1 MNAICQIFKREF
13 YGYFRA
19 PVAYVVMVVFIIAS
33 VGLTWFPGNF
43 FESDEASLR
52 ILFTFFPWVFL
63 LLVPAVGMRLWAEEK
78 RTGTWELLF
87 TLPVSV
93 TEAVLGKFLAGW
105 AFISIAILCTIT
117 MPITVSFLGNPDWGP
132 IISGYIGSILIAG
145 AYLSVCSL
153 ASSLSKNQVVSFVI
167 GVILCMIIL
176 LMGWGQ
182 ASQLLY
188 SLGLAREVVEGI
200 ANFSFLPHYQ
210 AMTDGLI
217 ALKDIA
223 YFIVFAGFCLIT
235 NVLILER

>member
-1 MNAICQIFKREF
+1 MNAITQIFKREF
-13 YGYFRA
+13 FGYFRA

-33 VGLTWFPGNF
+33 IGMSWFPGNF
-43 FESDEASLR
+43 FESDQASLR
-52 ILFTFFPWVFL
+52 ILFTFLPWVFL

-93 TEAVLGKFLAGW
+93 SEAVIGKFLAGW
-105 AFISIAILCTIT
+105 AFISIAILCTVT
-117 MPITVSFLGNPDWGP
+117 MPITIAFLGDPDWGP

-153 ASSLSKNQVVSFVI
+153 ASSMSKNQVVSFVI
-167 GVILCMIIL
+167 GVILCMVIL

-188 SLGLAREVVEGI
+188 SIGLSREIVESI

-235 NVLILER
+235 NILILER

>member
-1 MNAICQIFKREF
+1 
-13 YGYFRA
+13 
-19 PVAYVVMVVFIIAS
+19 
-33 VGLTWFPGNF
+33 
-43 FESDEASLR
+43 
-52 ILFTFFPWVFL
+52 
-63 LLVPAVGMRLWAEEK
+63 MRLWAEEK

-87 TLPVSV
+87 TLPISVS
-93 TEAVLGKFLAGW
+93 EAVIGKFLAGW
-105 AFISIAILCTIT
+105 AFISITIFCTIT
-117 MPITVSFLGNPDWGP
+117 MPITISFLGDPDWGP
-132 IISGYIGSILIAG
+132 IISGYLGSIFMAG

-188 SLGLAREVVEGI
+188 SLGLGREIVEGI

-235 NVLILER
+235 NILILER